1 MNTVIQFM
9 KPLSFRLEQ
18 IVKFRRPSCLEPWK
32 RTFSLNT
39 ADQIVKQCVLKIVA
53 NSELL

>member
-53 NSELL
+53 NSDML